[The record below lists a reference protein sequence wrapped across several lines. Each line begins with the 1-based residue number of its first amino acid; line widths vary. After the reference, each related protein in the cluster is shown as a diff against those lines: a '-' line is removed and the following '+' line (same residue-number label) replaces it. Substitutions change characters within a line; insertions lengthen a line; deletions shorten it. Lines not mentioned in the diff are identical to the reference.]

1 MYFVEEMEFICPVT
15 IFRVVN
21 TRFLKTPHALGHFS
35 LHGFS
40 LSRDGFKEQ
49 RVDFQEECS

>member
-1 MYFVEEMEFICPVT
+1 MYFVEDMEFICPVS

-21 TRFLKTPHALGHFS
+21 TRFLKTPHGLGHFS